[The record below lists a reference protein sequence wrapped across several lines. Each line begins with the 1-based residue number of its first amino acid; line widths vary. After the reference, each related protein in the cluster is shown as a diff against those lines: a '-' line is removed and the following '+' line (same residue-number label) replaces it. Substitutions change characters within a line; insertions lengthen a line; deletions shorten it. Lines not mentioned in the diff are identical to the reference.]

1 MGRPAGFKPG
11 GAAAATVAARRRAL
25 SRESPLGEVGTAT
38 ELLRQRRSSR
48 SSSNVGLLE
57 WTKPIPEPKTG
68 QLDFERFVFQPAM
81 YDALSR
87 GKEGCV
93 KKATQVGASA
103 LFLRLGLYQADIFG
117 RTVLYVFPTKDDVFD
132 FHDLRVRPMI
142 DASDYLLSRI
152 GEVDNKGQKK
162 VGLGTVLFRGSESKR
177 GLQSVDVDV
186 LLLDEYDDLNQANIP
201 DAERRL
207 SAVTSAG
214 IRRRFGV
221 PSLPQYGI
229 SEVFANSDMREW
241 LVRCT
246 CGFTGQGERRDGKPL
261 LTPRGKG
268 WQEID
273 FWENVDQGKV
283 AVVCRSCG
291 KPLDVRRGVWVAQQP
306 DGDFP
311 GFHVH
316 RLMVHGTDLPEVI
329 ENSRKT
335 APAAVEAFH
344 TKDLG
349 LEFVSKDARVS
360 PEDIA
365 AAQREFAMVPG
376 YAGPELVTMGV
387 DVASERALN
396 VRISL
401 HRDDGRKLALWIGEV
416 EDSDEGTAFEQLDRL
431 MSRYDVK
438 MAAIDHNP
446 ETRLSRAF
454 ANRHPGRAYLVRVP
468 DKQKQVLVPY
478 EDQREVSVRR
488 TDAYDA
494 TAELIRSQKNLLPI
508 ALPDGYVQ
516 QVTAPVRRVEVNELS
531 QARTWWEATRPDD
544 YAQAEVYDM
553 IATEMWWIRLQVEE
567 AQQLETRQL
576 DDAIAYE
583 RSSVDDYGNLDYH
596 PGPEFGGLGPDVDDF
611 DLPRLPP
618 D

>member
-1 MGRPAGFKPG
+1 MPPSFR
-11 GAAAATVAARRRAL
+11 ATGVPFGKSVVARRRAL
-25 SRESPLGEVGTAT
+25 ERESPLGEMGTAV
-38 ELLRQRRSSR
+38 EMLRQRMDSR
-48 SSSNVGLLE
+48 SSDTVGLLE

-68 QLDFERFVFQPAM
+68 PLDFVNFIFQPPM
-81 YDALSR
+81 YDVLSKGR
-87 GKEGCV
+87 DGCV
-93 KKATQVGASA
+93 KKATQVGVSA
-103 LFLRLGLYQADIFG
+103 LLLRLGMYQADVFG
-117 RTVLYVFPTKDDVFD
+117 HTVLYVFPTKDDVYD

-152 GEVDNKGQKK
+152 GDVDNKGQKK
-162 VGLGTVLFRGSESKR
+162 VGLGTVLYRGSESRR

-214 IRRRFGV
+214 IRRRVGV

-229 SEVFANSDMREW
+229 SEVFAKSDMREW
-241 LVRCT
+241 LVRCDG
-246 CGFTGQGERRDGKPL
+246 CRFAGQGERRDGKPL
-261 LTPRGKG
+261 LHPRGRG

-273 FWENVDQGKV
+273 FWENVDQDEL
-283 AVVCRSCG
+283 AVVCRACG
-291 KPLDVRRGVWVAQQP
+291 DPLDVRKGVWVAQQP
-306 DGDFP
+306 DGAFP

-316 RLMVHGTDLPEVI
+316 RPMVYGTDMAEVV

-335 APAAVEAFH
+335 GPSEVENFY

-349 LEFVSKDARVS
+349 LEYVSKDARLS
-360 PEDIA
+360 PEAIA
-365 AAQREFAMVPG
+365 AAQREFAVVPG
-376 YAGPELVTMGV
+376 YVGPDLVTMGV

-401 HRDDGRKLALWIGEV
+401 HKEDGRKLALWIGEV

-431 MSRYDVK
+431 MTRYDVK
-438 MAAIDHNP
+438 MAGVDHNP
-446 ETRLSRAF
+446 ETRLARAF

-478 EDQREVSVRR
+478 EEQREVSVRR

-494 TAELIRSQKNLLPI
+494 TMELFRSQKNLLPI

-516 QVTAPVRRVEVNELS
+516 QMTAPVRRVEVNELG
-531 QARTWWEATRPDD
+531 QARTFWEATRPDD

-553 IATEMWWIRLQVEE
+553 VATEMYFIRLQVDD
-567 AQQLETRQL
+567 AMQLETRQL

-583 RSSVDDYGNLDYH
+583 RSAVDNMENMDYR
-596 PGPEFGGLGPDVDDF
+596 PGPDYGGLGPDVDDF
-611 DLPRLPP
+611 DLPHLPE
-618 D
+618 

>member
-1 MGRPAGFKPG
+1 MPQPGQGTFKRG
-11 GAAAATVAARRRAL
+11 SVAQRRRAL
-25 SRESPLGEVGTAT
+25 ERESPLGERGVAM
-38 ELLRQRRSSR
+38 ELLRQRMDSR
-48 SSSNVGLLE
+48 SSDSVGLLE

-68 QLDFERFVFQPAM
+68 PLDFDRFVFQPEM
-81 YDALSR
+81 YDVLSR

-93 KKATQVGASA
+93 KKATQVGVSA
-103 LFLRLGLYQADIFG
+103 LLLRLGMYNADIFG
-117 RTVLYVFPTKDDVFD
+117 RTVLYVFPTKDDVYD

-152 GEVDNKGQKK
+152 GDVDNKGQKK
-162 VGLGTVLFRGSESKR
+162 VGLGTVLYRGSESRR

-214 IRRRFGV
+214 IRRRVGV

-229 SEVFANSDMREW
+229 SEVFARSDQREW
-241 LVRCT
+241 LVRCEG
-246 CGFTGQGERRDGKPL
+246 CRYAGQEVKRDGKPL
-261 LTPRGKG
+261 RRPRGRG

-273 FWENVDQGKV
+273 FWENVDQRKSS
-283 AVVCRSCG
+283 VVCRECG
-291 KPLDVRRGVWVAQQP
+291 KPLDVRKGVWVAQAP
-306 DGDFP
+306 DDGVFP

-316 RLMVHGTDLPEVI
+316 RLMVYGTDLPEVI
-329 ENSRKT
+329 ENSMKT
-335 APAAVEAFH
+335 GPAEVENFY

-349 LEFVSKDARVS
+349 LEYVSKDARVS

-376 YAGPELVTMGV
+376 YTGPELVTMGI

-401 HRDDGRKLALWIGEV
+401 HDPDGRKRALWIGEV
-416 EDSDEGTAFEQLDRL
+416 EDSAEGQAFEQLDRL
-431 MSRYDVK
+431 MTRYDVK
-438 MAAIDHNP
+438 MAGIDHNP
-446 ETRLSRAF
+446 ETRLARAF
-454 ANRHPGRAYLVRVP
+454 ANRHPGRVYLIRVP

-478 EDQREVSVRR
+478 EEQREVSVRR

-494 TAELIRSQKNLLPI
+494 TVELIRSQKNLLPI
-508 ALPDGYVQ
+508 VVPDGYVQ
-516 QVTAPVRRVEVNELS
+516 QVTAPVRRVEADELGR
-531 QARTWWEATRPDD
+531 ARTWWEAIRPDD

-553 IATEMWWIRLQVEE
+553 VATEMWWIRQQV
-567 AQQLETRQL
+567 LESQELVTRQL
-576 DDAIAYE
+576 DDAIDYE
-583 RSSVDDYGNLDYH
+583 RSAVDDFDNVDYH
-596 PGPEFGGLGPDVDDF
+596 PGPEYGGLGPDVDDF
-611 DLPRLPP
+611 DLPALPE
-618 D
+618 